1 MQIDILLSNVKV
13 YDINRFDVV
22 LDEKFSLISDDTTTD
37 YRWFSDNDEVLNIV
51 LSSKSSADVTATKEG
66 QSTILIMDS
75 SLAVIKTLTVSVK
88 KSLEVATSLNIS
100 AGTPVVK

>member
-1 MQIDILLSNVKV
+1 
-13 YDINRFDVV
+13 
-22 LDEKFSLISDDTTTD
+22 
-37 YRWFSDNDEVLNIV
+37 
-51 LSSKSSADVTATKEG
+51 
-66 QSTILIMDS
+66 MDS